1 MQMPRKTRTITFSLP
16 IEMADRVEEVAKQEG
31 RTRSALLRE
40 ALSLYMDEKE
50 WRQLLR
56 YGEQRTRDL
65 KITPEDVN
73 RLVEECRADI
83 GSSPV

>member
-1 MQMPRKTRTITFSLP
+1 
-16 IEMADRVEEVAKQEG
+16 MADRVEEVAKQEG

-40 ALSLYMDEKE
+40 ALYRYLEENE
-50 WRQLLR
+50 WREVLR

-73 RLVEECRADI
+73 CLVEEYRADI

>member
-1 MQMPRKTRTITFSLP
+1 MPRTTRTITFSLP

-40 ALSLYMDEKE
+40 ALYRYLEENE
-50 WRQLLR
+50 WREVLR

-73 RLVEECRADI
+73 CLVEEYRAVMK
-83 GSSPV
+83 SSRA